1 MGRSSSAVY
10 NLNYHIVFCPKY
22 RKQVLVDDIEVFLK
36 DCFNIIAETNGWKI
50 LQMEIMP
57 DHVHIF
63 LSTSVQHS
71 PMMIVKILK
80 GVSGLQLF
88 KKYPAL
94 KKKLWDGHL
103 WSPSYYVGTAGNVT
117 SENVKRYIEE
127 QKSNSSTS

>member
-10 NLNYHIVFCPKY
+10 NLNYHVVFCPKY
-22 RKQVLVDDIEVFLK
+22 RKPVLVDDVEVFLK

-50 LQMEIMP
+50 IEMEVMP

-63 LSTSVQHS
+63 LSATPQHS
-71 PMMIVKILK
+71 PMMIAKILK

-88 KKYPAL
+88 KKYPDL
-94 KKKLWDGHL
+94 KKKLWGGHI

-127 QKSNSSTS
+127 QKRNLSTS